1 MDKHLEKLVSE
12 LAQAINDA
20 AQNSEEVNAALER
33 IQALGS
39 EVRLSVVATIELQE
53 APPEMP
59 LPVRDISIEER
70 LQEISSEDR
79 KFLRSLNIKFD
90 QDE

>member
-1 MDKHLEKLVSE
+1 MDKYLEKLLSE

-33 IQALGS
+33 IQALGT
-39 EVRLSVVATIELQE
+39 EVRLSVEVTLAVQE
-53 APPEMP
+53 GIPPTP
-59 LPVRDISIEER
+59 TRNLSIEDR
-70 LQEISSEDR
+70 LKEISSEDR

>member
-1 MDKHLEKLVSE
+1 MDKHLEKLISE

-20 AQNSEEVNAALER
+20 AQNSDEVNAALER
-33 IQALGS
+33 IQALGT
-39 EVRLSVVATIELQE
+39 EVRLSVEVTIAVQE
-53 APPEMP
+53 STAPPP
-59 LPVRDISIEER
+59 ARNISIEER
-70 LQEISSEDR
+70 LKEISSEDR

>member
-1 MDKHLEKLVSE
+1 MDKHLEKLLSE

-20 AQNSEEVNAALER
+20 AQNSDEVNAALER
-33 IQALGS
+33 IQALGT
-39 EVRLSVVATIELQE
+39 EVRLSVEVILAVQE
-53 APPEMP
+53 SPVPPP
-59 LPVRDISIEER
+59 TRNLSIEER
-70 LQEISSEDR
+70 LKEISTEDR

>member
-1 MDKHLEKLVSE
+1 MDKHLEKLISE

-20 AQNSEEVNAALER
+20 AQDSEEVNAALER
-33 IQALGS
+33 IQALGT
-39 EVRLSVVATIELQE
+39 EVRLSVEVTIAVQE
-53 APPEMP
+53 TPAPPHARN
-59 LPVRDISIEER
+59 LSIEDR
-70 LQEISSEDR
+70 LKNISPEDR

>member
-1 MDKHLEKLVSE
+1 MDKHLEKLLSE

-20 AQNSEEVNAALER
+20 AQNSDEVNAALER
-33 IQALGS
+33 IQALGT
-39 EVRLSVVATIELQE
+39 EVRLSVEVTLAVQE
-53 APPEMP
+53 SLVPPP
-59 LPVRDISIEER
+59 TRNLSIEDR
-70 LQEISSEDR
+70 LKEISSEDR